1 VLDRSTID
9 RLRDLD
15 CGGSPVLSVYLN
27 VGTDLGDLRTVP
39 ARLKAAL
46 RPIRDLTESGPLE
59 AAAARSLKA
68 DLDAVLD
75 TAASAASDRGG
86 SMAMFLCDAAG
97 VSERVSL
104 PGPVR
109 DRAIVDRTPY
119 LGPLEAM
126 LAHFRRYCAVVADRR
141 TASIYRFGMGELEAW
156 EAIGEE
162 EVRKDNYGGFDGR
175 EERGVRAHAEVVA
188 RRLFQATADR
198 VATLFR
204 DGEFDLLMVGGNQA
218 NVDGVV
224 AELAPDVKPHLAGT
238 FVVDPGTTSPAD
250 VLAKCA
256 ECAAAHEDI
265 AAAGEVA
272 ALLDAAGA
280 GDRAV
285 LGIDSVI
292 AAANQRAI
300 GRLIVGATGTESG
313 VTCTDCGWLAR
324 RGSLCA
330 FCGEATVPVPDLAD
344 GIAEKAR
351 ADGSAVQYVLGET
364 ALGDAQ
370 VGALLRFPVSG

>member
-9 RLRDLD
+9 RLRDFD
-15 CGGSPVLSVYLN
+15 TGGMPVLSVYLN
-27 VGTDLGDLRTVP
+27 IGTDLGDLRAVP

-46 RPIRDLTESGPLE
+46 RPVRELADSGSLG

-68 DLDAVLD
+68 DLDAVREA
-75 TAASAASDRGG
+75 AASAASHRGG
-86 SMAMFLCDAAG
+86 SMALFLCDGAG
-97 VSERVSL
+97 ISERVSL

-109 DRAIVDRTPY
+109 DRAIADRTPY

-126 LAHFRRYCAVVADRR
+126 LAHFRRYCAVIADRR

-198 VATLFR
+198 LATLLR

-224 AELAPDVKPHLAGT
+224 AELAPDVKPRLAGT
-238 FVVDPGTTSPAD
+238 FVVDPGTTSPAA
-250 VLAKCA
+250 VLVRCV
-256 ECAAAHEDI
+256 ECATSHEEV

-285 LGIDSVI
+285 LGIDDVI

-300 GRLIVGATGTESG
+300 ARLLVGATGTESG
-313 VTCTDCGWLAR
+313 VACADCGWLAR
-324 RGSLCA
+324 QGSLCG
-330 FCGEATVPVPDLAD
+330 FCGEATAPVPDLAD

-351 ADGSAVQYVLGET
+351 ADGSAVHYVLGET
-364 ALGDAQ
+364 ALGHAQ
-370 VGALLRFPVSG
+370 VGALLRFPISG

>member
-9 RLRDLD
+9 RLRDID
-15 CGGSPVLSVYLN
+15 TGGMPVLSVYLN
-27 VGTDLGDLRTVP
+27 VGKDLGDLRTVP
-39 ARLKAAL
+39 AHLKAAL
-46 RPIRDLTESGPLE
+46 RPVRDLADSGSLE
-59 AAAARSLKA
+59 AAAVRSLKA
-68 DLDAVLD
+68 DLDAAL
-75 TAASAASDRGG
+75 AAADGAASDRGG
-86 SMAMFLCDAAG
+86 SMALFLCDAAG

-141 TASIYRFGMGELEAW
+141 TASIYRFGMGELQAW
-156 EAIGEE
+156 EVIGEE

-175 EERGVRAHAEVVA
+175 EERGVRAHAGVVA

-198 VATLFR
+198 VATLLR
-204 DGEFDLLMVGGNQA
+204 DGEFDLLMIGGNPA

-224 AELAPDVKPHLAGT
+224 AELAPDVLPTLAGT
-238 FVVDPGTTSPAD
+238 FTVDPRTTSPAD
-250 VLAKCA
+250 VLAKCS
-256 ECAAAHEDI
+256 ECAAAHEDVV
-265 AAAGEVA
+265 AAGEVA
-272 ALLDAAGA
+272 ALIEASGP
-280 GDRAV
+280 GGRAV
-285 LGIDSVI
+285 LGIDGVI
-292 AAANQRAI
+292 AAANQRAVA
-300 GRLIVGATGTESG
+300 RLIVGATGTESG
-313 VTCTDCGWLAR
+313 VACAECGWLAR
-324 RGSLCA
+324 HGSLCG
-330 FCGEATVPVPDLAD
+330 FCGEATVPMPDLAD

-351 ADGSAVQYVLGET
+351 ADGSDVQYVLGET